1 VFGSHARVNALA
13 AKCVGSE
20 ADNTT
25 KAEKTRGI
33 MCLFP
38 GKPMILRCD
47 EKLGY
52 VEIGEITAN
61 SGPPLDISLKNAKK
75 GSTIE

>member
-1 VFGSHARVNALA
+1 
-13 AKCVGSE
+13 
-20 ADNTT
+20 
-25 KAEKTRGI
+25 
-33 MCLFP
+33 
-38 GKPMILRCD
+38 MILRCD